1 MTSSIILGARLWPEA
16 EVAEQRADGGGDE
29 RARQRRRPEGVGEA
43 APQHD
48 GEEPSRNEGTAE
60 REGRVMIAPSQNTR
74 RSRQQGRSGL
84 WWSPSGVRAGAS
96 LQYLA
101 LLKHGGGDTP
111 AGERKRR
118 TTLKSYLLQ
127 EAEAASRKAKIRSVV

>member
-1 MTSSIILGARLWPEA
+1 MNAL
-16 EVAEQRADGGGDE
+16 DNGGGLRAWAKRHPSTTVKSLAGMKE
-29 RARQRRRPEGVGEA
+29 RLSA
-43 APQHD
+43 
-48 GEEPSRNEGTAE
+48 

-127 EAEAASRKAKIRSVV
+127 EAEAASSEERRQMVRAG

>member
-16 EVAEQRADGGGDE
+16 EVAEQRADGGGNE

-60 REGRVMIAPSQNTR
+60 RPRGACDDRTVTKYKKKQAAGTQRVMVES
-74 RSRQQGRSGL
+74 
-84 WWSPSGVRAGAS
+84 
-96 LQYLA
+96 
-101 LLKHGGGDTP
+101 
-111 AGERKRR
+111 
-118 TTLKSYLLQ
+118 
-127 EAEAASRKAKIRSVV
+127 